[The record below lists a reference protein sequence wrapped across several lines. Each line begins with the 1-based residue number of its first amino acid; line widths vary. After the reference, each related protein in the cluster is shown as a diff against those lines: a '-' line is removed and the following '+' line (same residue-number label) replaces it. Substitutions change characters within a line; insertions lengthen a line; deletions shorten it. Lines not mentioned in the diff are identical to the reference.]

1 MYIFSTSAEMKVLL
15 ITDHQDVTEILLKVA
30 ISTRT
35 ITLNLRGVYSL
46 PLQKFVNETNVFAQ
60 LSETKLISC

>member
-35 ITLNLRGVYSL
+35 ITLNLIASY
-46 PLQKFVNETNVFAQ
+46 
-60 LSETKLISC
+60 